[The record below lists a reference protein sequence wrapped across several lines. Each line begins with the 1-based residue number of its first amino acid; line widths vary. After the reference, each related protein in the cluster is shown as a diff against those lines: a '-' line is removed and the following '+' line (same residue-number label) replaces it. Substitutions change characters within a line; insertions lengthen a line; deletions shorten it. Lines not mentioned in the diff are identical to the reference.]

1 MQSLP
6 ALLKNSE
13 TKEDHIYV
21 QYVIT
26 EASQLILESK
36 D

>member
-13 TKEDHIYV
+13 TKEDYIYV

-26 EASQLILESK
+26 EAYQLILESK